1 MNSKGETKLLIAAA
15 IAAAFG
21 ATASNALAQQDAA
34 QIFGDTSGTAV
45 TYNNASGAYPVVTAI
60 LSTPGITVNG
70 YSYSATSGTFLAADS
85 TGSIEIYD
93 TPSATYTP
101 TVGDGLLITG
111 TYDPFDEI
119 PELKV
124 STTGTVSVESTG
136 NASPA
141 GAGTFSS
148 PLDVTISQ
156 INSGTVAQQY
166 GAQLL
171 EINNASIS
179 GAAAGTTYGTADETY
194 TITDA
199 SGTTALFYYPHDFSV
214 ANQNLFGETVDQSDV
229 DVIGLVDSFDGSTE
243 FLPLQIA
250 VVPEPTTLAV
260 AGLGGLSML
269 LLRRRNA

>member
-70 YSYSATSGTFLAADS
+70 YSYSTSSGTFLAADS

-93 TPSATYTP
+93 TPSGTYTP

-119 PELKV
+119 PEIKV
-124 STTGTVSVESTG
+124 STTGTVTGESTG
-136 NASPA
+136 NASPV

-156 INSGTVAQQY
+156 IDSGTVSQQY

-179 GAAAGTTYGTADETY
+179 GAAAGTTYGTSDVSY
-194 TITDA
+194 TISDA
-199 SGTTALFYYPHDFSV
+199 SGTTTLFYYPHDFSV

-229 DVIGLVDSFDGSTE
+229 NVIGLVDSFDGSTE
-243 FLPLQIA
+243 FLPLQITI
-250 VVPEPTTLAV
+250 VPEPATLAL

-269 LLRRRNA
+269 FLRRRNA